1 MNRAFKALGKKLFPQ
16 YQWKQTPLNDF
27 VYNEQFKS
35 FRFKP
40 VVWELTNGVRKL
52 MVVIPEADPSRAW
65 QTKSNGTKEDLF
77 GLGDNIFLYAVDK
90 KNLMNK
96 GETYLVK
103 ANEKIVPTRSM
114 KVAASTHCQ
123 TGTDTTDAYRW
134 YYGSAVTQVGGTARG
149 GSFSNPDDDQ
159 GQSNRGGGAGDDD
172 EGGSGGDEGGS
183 GGGGAGDDG

>member
-1 MNRAFKALGKKLFPQ
+1 VRGTGNPARVGRTSWWLRLSRKRRGIIAVSVLVLFFAGAIAGSVLAHAHHTARQ
-16 YQWKQTPLNDF
+16 C
-27 VYNEQFKS
+27 
-35 FRFKP
+35 
-40 VVWELTNGVRKL
+40 
-52 MVVIPEADPSRAW
+52 
-65 QTKSNGTKEDLF
+65 
-77 GLGDNIFLYAVDK
+77 VD
-90 KNLMNK
+90 
-96 GETYLVK
+96 
-103 ANEKIVPTRSM
+103 TRSM